1 MQKCTAAV
9 INEVG
14 LHARP
19 AALFV
24 QSAGLYQSKIMVR
37 NVTSDREFVDA
48 KSILGVLILCVK
60 KDHLIEIT
68 AEGAD
73 EQEAL
78 ATLRRLVESDFRDLP
93 AQLAS
98 GIESRTSKK

>member
-1 MQKCTAAV
+1 MEKFTTVV

-24 QSAGLYQSKIMVR
+24 QCAGLYESKIMVK
-37 NVTSDREFVDA
+37 NVTSDLDYVDA

-60 KDHLIEIT
+60 KDHKIEVTI
-68 AEGAD
+68 EGED
-73 EQEAL
+73 EKVAAEAL
-78 ATLRRLVESDFRDLP
+78 KKLIDSDFTDLP
-93 AQLAS
+93 EGLPSAV
-98 GIESRTSKK
+98 EE